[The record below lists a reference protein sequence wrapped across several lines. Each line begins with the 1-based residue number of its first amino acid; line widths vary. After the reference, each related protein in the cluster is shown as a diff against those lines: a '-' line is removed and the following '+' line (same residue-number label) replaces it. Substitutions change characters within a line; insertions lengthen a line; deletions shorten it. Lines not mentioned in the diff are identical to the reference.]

1 MKNTVEQARQAIAD
15 HIHMS
20 SNQMD
25 TNLQALHEI
34 TRHIEAFHSAR
45 AGIYLETFEKMSG
58 TTDFQALLLLQQEF
72 TQSLADNFLS
82 HSKAMTETLARSAF
96 YVDCPWHGAFIRRRR
111 HI

>member
-82 HSKAMTETLARSAF
+82 HSKAMTEMLARSNF
-96 YVDCPWHGAFIRRRR
+96 YDDCP
-111 HI
+111 